1 MNGVCRGRLAGGATL
16 RRRRV
21 VGEDAAPPEVEEH
34 RGRNDRD
41 HLAGLAHRPAHARG
55 IQVLAHAVGGGQAER
70 AAPGEDDGVDPVD
83 EVARVEQV
91 GLPGAGGAAADVD
104 AGDRAVWRGQDHRR
118 AREPAGLGARRVPD
132 PYAADVGQRV
142 RGARAGGHCAT

>member
-21 VGEDAAPPEVEEH
+21 VGEDATPPEVEEH

-55 IQVLAHAVGGGQAER
+55 IQVLAHPVGGGQAER
-70 AAPGEDDGVDPVD
+70 AAPGEDDGVDLVD

-91 GLPGAGGAAADVD
+91 GLPGAGALP
-104 AGDRAVWRGQDHRR
+104 RTST
-118 AREPAGLGARRVPD
+118 PATAPSGGARTTVVPVSQPGSVRVACPTRM
-132 PYAADVGQRV
+132 PRTSVSEFVGPGRMV
-142 RGARAGGHCAT
+142 TAT